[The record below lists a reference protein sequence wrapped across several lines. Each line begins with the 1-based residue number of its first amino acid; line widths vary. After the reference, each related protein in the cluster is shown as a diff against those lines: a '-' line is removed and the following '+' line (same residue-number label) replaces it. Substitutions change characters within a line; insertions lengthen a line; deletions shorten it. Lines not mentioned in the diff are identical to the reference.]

1 MRNIA
6 KAATAQDFVQIPEFV
21 VLDLQGLESRRTLS
35 SLEQLG
41 GVLDEQA
48 NLIDEWRENVIQL
61 LLRPLVD
68 EEAEAEVT
76 GDEYQYS
83 TMIQDDLMAYT
94 LVLRAAIADRQD
106 ALSGL
111 RNERV
116 RFETQYAE
124 RRAKDGEGPAPERSL
139 ALLQQR
145 NSIKPRPEEG
155 SLRGVITDLREI
167 ATKLRHDIANGSSRA
182 ETELQIV
189 QRQLQSTQEQIN
201 EQTKAANAM
210 EKELDIFTAAM
221 NARIEYYK
229 QLQAVSDTVAT
240 LEHEEDEDV
249 EDIDTK
255 LARVTVEEARLQSKV
270 FTAQS
275 KHRYRK

>member
-21 VLDLQGLESRRTLS
+21 VSDLQGLESRRTLG

-41 GVLDEQA
+41 GALDEQA

-83 TMIQDDLMAYT
+83 TTIQDDLMAYT

-124 RRAKDGEGPAPERSL
+124 RQAKDGDGPAPERSL
-139 ALLQQR
+139 ALLKQR
-145 NSIKPRPEEG
+145 NEIKPRPEEG
-155 SLRGVITDLREI
+155 SLRGIITDLREI

-182 ETELQIV
+182 QTELQIV
-189 QRQLQSTQEQIN
+189 QKQLQSTQEQIN
-201 EQTKAANAM
+201 EQTKAANSM
-210 EKELDIFTAAM
+210 EKELEIFTAAM
-221 NARIEYYK
+221 NARVEYYK

-249 EDIDTK
+249 DTK
-255 LARVTVEEARLQSKV
+255 LARMTSEEASLQSKV
-270 FTAQS
+270 FAAQS